1 MKVRIKCSL
10 SHPILTKN
18 IAQKAKLLLTTLG
31 LVNTEL
37 SIVLVNDE
45 EMKRLNQQYRH
56 KNVPTNVLSFGM
68 HEGNLQGINPD
79 LLGDI
84 VISLETAQREAVECG
99 FSLEEM
105 IDFYLIHGLLNLLGC
120 YSDNPEHERKMRQ
133 LWRV

>member
-1 MKVRIKCSL
+1 M
-10 SHPILTKN
+10 
-18 IAQKAKLLLTTLG
+18 LLTALD
-31 LVNTEL
+31 LANTEL

-56 KNVPTNVLSFGM
+56 KDVPTNVLSFSM
-68 HEGNLQGINPD
+68 HEGNTQGINPD

-105 IDFYLIHGLLNLLGC
+105 IDFYLIHGLLNLLKC
-120 YSDNPEHERKMRQ
+120 YSDDPEREKKMRQ
-133 LWRV
+133 LWRVLKHQPYWEEQNGKVSS